1 MHIYKCIVSPSSPA
15 HPHAQSLC
23 HPSSRL
29 QRKKMLPIGR
39 SDSADPPPA
48 NNNSQ
53 HLSSLPVSNLHLNSG
68 MLFFPVLGRGMNN
81 KIQSVMTD
89 PADGMPTVPP
99 VGYRFRPTDEEL
111 VTNYLKPKLL
121 GDGLEDLLIIAVVNV
136 CKHEPWDLPV
146 KSEIKSEDSVWYFF
160 CPRDLKY
167 SNSRRSNRRTKAGF
181 WKPTGKTIQV
191 KAKHNKKV
199 IGTKKTL
206 VFYKSASPKPERT
219 GWIIHEYDEFISG
232 SSLSN
237 LGEYVLCKLK
247 RKLDVKTSKGAPKNH
262 MASISG
268 FEAEPSCSMDSDFEN
283 QNHSELTVNSAFVE
297 SESNHHPTSDSENQ
311 NSDELMTNSTQE
323 ASDLSHF
330 LATNIQNPNELISSS
345 ALDGWGSCPSISF
358 DFENE
363 LISKLANDESGLIQ
377 PMTSNHESRY
387 PNGLVVNSAHNG
399 SEQSHCMA
407 SDSENQNP
415 TDASPYENWLA
426 ASDLEDQLSP
436 LQADGPS
443 TEMPS
448 HFRNCLLASDFENQ
462 NLDKET
468 DISAPDEGER
478 SSLAVRPLDSEN
490 QNPWEK
496 TDISTLEEGGLCCL
510 MASTEKSPAYYSFP
524 EFPQLSPKLLA
535 ELEEFLEL
543 EGQP

>member
-1 MHIYKCIVSPSSPA
+1 
-15 HPHAQSLC
+15 
-23 HPSSRL
+23 
-29 QRKKMLPIGR
+29 MLPIGR

-121 GDGLEDLLIIAVVNV
+121 GNDLEDLLIIAVVNV

-283 QNHSELTVNSAFVE
+283 QSHSELTVNSAFVE
-297 SESNHHPTSDSENQ
+297 SESNHHLTSDFENQ
-311 NSDELMTNSTQE
+311 NSDDLMTNSTQE

-330 LATNIQNPNELISSS
+330 LATNIQNPNELICSS
-345 ALDGWGSCPSISF
+345 ALMDGGPARQYL
-358 DFENE
+358 
-363 LISKLANDESGLIQ
+363 LILKMS
-377 PMTSNHESRY
+377 
-387 PNGLVVNSAHNG
+387 
-399 SEQSHCMA
+399 
-407 SDSENQNP
+407 
-415 TDASPYENWLA
+415 
-426 ASDLEDQLSP
+426 
-436 LQADGPS
+436 
-443 TEMPS
+443 
-448 HFRNCLLASDFENQ
+448 
-462 NLDKET
+462 
-468 DISAPDEGER
+468 
-478 SSLAVRPLDSEN
+478 
-490 QNPWEK
+490 
-496 TDISTLEEGGLCCL
+496 
-510 MASTEKSPAYYSFP
+510 
-524 EFPQLSPKLLA
+524 
-535 ELEEFLEL
+535 
-543 EGQP
+543 